1 MLDVKGS
8 MYDRTKLPQTSGAL
22 KCLLCLKAKFGS
34 EERIYASVTNSEA
47 YLYKEK
53 GSNPVPIQQNDSM
66 KAASQTR
73 SSQVLDM

>member
-47 YLYKEK
+47 DLY
-53 GSNPVPIQQNDSM
+53 NRM
-66 KAASQTR
+66 TA
-73 SSQVLDM
+73 